1 MTTEQIA
8 ICLLLAATLA
18 LFAWGRWRYDVVALT
33 ALLAAVLLGLVPT
46 DSAFSGFAHPAVIT
60 VAAVLVLGRALM
72 QSGVIDWLA
81 ERLVPSAGP
90 AWIQVG
96 GLCLIVSVL
105 SAFMN
110 NVGALALLMPVA
122 IAAAGRSERS
132 PAIVLMPMA
141 FTSMLGGLI
150 TLIGTPPNIIISNYR
165 ADALG
170 APFEMFSFAP
180 VGGGLAI
187 LGLVFVALVGWRLLP
202 RRHHAGRTEL
212 YGIQEYITEAKVPA
226 ESRFVGKS
234 VAELEKEVE
243 SQEARV
249 LSLIRGER
257 QIPAFAPWE
266 RIQGD
271 DILILQAAPDAIE
284 GILKTLDL
292 ALIDQDKAALDE
304 ALEGH
309 GMGLTE
315 AVVMPRSL
323 IAGNTALEIRLRSR
337 YGINL
342 LAVAREG
349 HPHRG
354 RLRSF
359 RFQAGDVLLLQG
371 PEDQINGALST
382 LGCLPLAQRELRIGV
397 PRRAATILAVALGAI
412 AIAAVDLLP
421 VAIALTAA
429 VVILMLLRVMPLSQA
444 YDAID
449 WSVIVLLGALLPV
462 GEALQ
467 STGTTD
473 LIAGQLLS
481 LSGELPP
488 WVLLALVMIVT
499 MTISDIV
506 NNAATAVMMA
516 PIAVGIATGL
526 DANPDAFLMAA
537 AVGASCAFLT
547 PIGHQN
553 NTLVMGPGGYR
564 FWDYWRMGLP
574 VEIIVVAAGVPLI
587 LLFWPL

>member
-1 MTTEQIA
+1 
-8 ICLLLAATLA
+8 
-18 LFAWGRWRYDVVALT
+18 
-33 ALLAAVLLGLVPT
+33 
-46 DSAFSGFAHPAVIT
+46 
-60 VAAVLVLGRALM
+60 
-72 QSGVIDWLA
+72 
-81 ERLVPSAGP
+81 
-90 AWIQVG
+90 
-96 GLCLIVSVL
+96 
-105 SAFMN
+105 
-110 NVGALALLMPVA
+110 
-122 IAAAGRSERS
+122 
-132 PAIVLMPMA
+132 
-141 FTSMLGGLI
+141 
-150 TLIGTPPNIIISNYR
+150 
-165 ADALG
+165 
-170 APFEMFSFAP
+170 
-180 VGGGLAI
+180 
-187 LGLVFVALVGWRLLP
+187 
-202 RRHHAGRTEL
+202 
-212 YGIQEYITEAKVPA
+212 
-226 ESRFVGKS
+226 
-234 VAELEKEVE
+234 
-243 SQEARV
+243 
-249 LSLIRGER
+249 
-257 QIPAFAPWE
+257 
-266 RIQGD
+266 
-271 DILILQAAPDAIE
+271 
-284 GILKTLDL
+284 
-292 ALIDQDKAALDE
+292 
-304 ALEGH
+304 
-309 GMGLTE
+309 MGLTE

-323 IAGNTALEIRLRSR
+323 IAGNTALEMRLRSR

-473 LIAGQLLS
+473 LIAGQLLT

-516 PIAVGIATGL
+516 PIAVGIASGL

>member
-8 ICLLLAATLA
+8 ICALLAATLG
-18 LFAWGRWRYDVVALT
+18 LFAWGRWRYDLVALT

-46 DSAFSGFAHPAVIT
+46 GEAFSGFAHPAVIT
-60 VAAVLVLGRALM
+60 VAAVLVLGRMLM
-72 QSGVIDWLA
+72 LSGVIDWLA
-81 ERLVPSAGP
+81 SRMVPTAGP
-90 AWIQVG
+90 AWLQVG
-96 GLCLIVSVL
+96 SLCLIVTVL

-122 IAAAGRSERS
+122 IASAARAERS
-132 PAIVLMPMA
+132 PAILLMPMA
-141 FTSMLGGLI
+141 FTSMLGGLV

-187 LGLVFVALVGWRLLP
+187 LGLVFVALVGWHLLP
-202 RRHHAGRTEL
+202 RRHHSGRPEL
-212 YGIQEYITEAKVPA
+212 YGIQEYITEARVPA
-226 ESRFVGKS
+226 DSPLIGKT
-234 VAELEKEVE
+234 VAEVE
-243 SQEARV
+243 QQVEGQDARV
-249 LSLIRGER
+249 LSLFRSDR

-266 RIQGD
+266 RIQGED
-271 DILILQAAPDAIE
+271 VLILQAAPEAIQ
-284 GILKTLDL
+284 GIV
-292 ALIDQDKAALDE
+292 E
-304 ALEGH
+304 ALGLGLVEQDREVPDRGLQ
-309 GMGLTE
+309 GQGFGLTE
-315 AVVMPRSL
+315 AVVMPRAL
-323 IAGNTALEIRLRSR
+323 IAGNTAREMHLRSR

-349 HPHRG
+349 HAHRG

-371 PEDQINGALST
+371 QEDQLAVAMST

-397 PRRAATILAVALGAI
+397 PRHAVTILAVALGAI
-412 AIAAVDLLP
+412 AVAAVDLLP
-421 VAIALTAA
+421 VAIALTAGVA
-429 VVILMLLRVMPLSQA
+429 LLMLLKVMPLSQA
-444 YDAID
+444 YEAID

-462 GEALQ
+462 GAALQ
-467 STGTTD
+467 TTGTTD
-473 LIAGQLLS
+473 LIATQLLS
-481 LSGELPP
+481 LSGSLPA
-488 WVLLALVMIVT
+488 WALLALVMIVT

-516 PIAVGIATGL
+516 PIAVGIAGGL
-526 DANPDAFLMAA
+526 QVDPDAFLMAV